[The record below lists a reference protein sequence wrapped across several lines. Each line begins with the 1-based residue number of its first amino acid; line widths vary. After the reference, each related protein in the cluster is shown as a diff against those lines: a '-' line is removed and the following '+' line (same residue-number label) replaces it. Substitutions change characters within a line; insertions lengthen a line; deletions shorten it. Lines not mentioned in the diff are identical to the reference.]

1 MSSIAP
7 PYKMA
12 TAATF
17 NTLVRVMKSN
27 GGAINANAKK
37 WKNLSLTCMDRSWPI
52 GSSVTKAIATA
63 RKSNMEKA
71 IICDFLCFR
80 PIM

>member
-1 MSSIAP
+1 MQMQ
-7 PYKMA
+7 K
-12 TAATF
+12 
-17 NTLVRVMKSN
+17 N
-27 GGAINANAKK
+27 G
-37 WKNLSLTCMDRSWPI
+37 KNLSLPCMDRSWPV

-71 IICDFLCFR
+71 IICAFLCFR